1 MLTLSRAVMLPSHY
15 ANRVGTPKEVFEAL
29 YPAHQCLCLRFAPC
43 LAANCARLE
52 VRMVR
57 YSFPV
62 RLFHSLLHA
71 GLSRRSS
78 VPDFRSLPVNLCDV
92 TLASCVSGVTATLS
106 TATRFRRFR

>member
-1 MLTLSRAVMLPSHY
+1 MITAESQQISSVFASGIPYCTGIRSSTRRCVWSKQHFAARQQGLRGVHVMLTLSRAVMLPSHY

-62 RLFHSLLHA
+62 
-71 GLSRRSS
+71 
-78 VPDFRSLPVNLCDV
+78 
-92 TLASCVSGVTATLS
+92 
-106 TATRFRRFR
+106 